1 MSSWPQGSR
10 DDSYALLYALI
21 VVAAATVDRLLHRA
35 TVVSIDGE
43 SYRRRAHGAHLNQLR
58 EASSPGTP

>member
-1 MSSWPQGSR
+1 
-10 DDSYALLYALI
+10 LLYALI